1 MTLKTTLALAALSSF
16 ALTGSALAQ
25 AAAAPAAAA
34 PTGGPPLP
42 GVCTISVERVVFTSA
57 AGISMKTRLEQLQ
70 QQSNS
75 ELNAEHQTLLQEQ
88 SAIEAASK
96 TTPQDQLEQRVLSL
110 RQRGAQWERKVNVRA
125 QELQATETK
134 QTQRIGTELDPI
146 VKSIFVERH
155 CSILL
160 NSNAILIANPA
171 MDVTQEA
178 LQQLNGKLTTLSFDR
193 EHLDQ
198 PQVAAS
204 AAPAAAAAAAAPR
217 PAATTRKKK

>member
-1 MTLKTTLALAALSSF
+1 MNLKITLALAALSSF
-16 ALTGSALAQ
+16 AIAGSALAQ
-25 AAAAPAAAA
+25 AAAAPAAGV

-88 SAIEAASK
+88 SQIEAAAK
-96 TTPQDQLEQRVLSL
+96 TTPQEQLEQRVLSL
-110 RQRGAQWERKVNVRA
+110 RQRGAAWERKVNQRA
-125 QELQATETK
+125 QELQATESK
-134 QTQRIGTELDPI
+134 QTQRIGGELDPI
-146 VKSIFVERH
+146 VKAIFTERH

-178 LQQLNGKLTTLSFDR
+178 LQQLNGRLTTLTFER
-193 EHLDQ
+193 ERLEA

-204 AAPAAAAAAAAPR
+204 AAPAAAAPAAAAPA
-217 PAATTRKKK
+217 PRKKK